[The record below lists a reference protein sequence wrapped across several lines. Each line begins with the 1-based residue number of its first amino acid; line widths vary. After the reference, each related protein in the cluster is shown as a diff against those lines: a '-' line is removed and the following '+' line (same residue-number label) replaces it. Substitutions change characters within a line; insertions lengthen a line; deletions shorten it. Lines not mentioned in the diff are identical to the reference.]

1 MIKNEIFCTYSVV
14 TELFILINILE
25 KKNNKIDILGTEE
38 MKSILCTLPRM
49 K

>member
-1 MIKNEIFCTYSVV
+1 MIKNEIFCTYSAV

-25 KKNNKIDILGTEE
+25 KKNKIDILGTEE
-38 MKSILCTLPRM
+38 MKSILYTLPRM